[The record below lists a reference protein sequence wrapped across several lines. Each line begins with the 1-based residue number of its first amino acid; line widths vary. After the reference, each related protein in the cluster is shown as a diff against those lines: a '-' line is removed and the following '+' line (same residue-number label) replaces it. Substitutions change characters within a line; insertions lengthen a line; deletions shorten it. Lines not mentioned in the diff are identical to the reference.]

1 MNNLKKI
8 LNKKGITQKW
18 LSEQLEVTTVTI
30 NNWCQN
36 KIQPSLETL
45 EKISKILNINKK
57 ELI

>member
-8 LNKKGITQKW
+8 FKKKGITQKW
-18 LSEQLEVTTVTI
+18 LSEQLNVTTVTI

-36 KIQPSLETL
+36 KIQPSLETF
-45 EKISKILNINKK
+45 EKIAKILNINKK